1 MPTLPLPEITVAIAI
16 ALAGLGL
23 RAARRFRR
31 GSASGPYTHRARE
44 AGADSE
50 RERARLIA
58 ACVVYAIVGLPL
70 ILRIVPPNGVYG
82 FRVAGTGN
90 AAMWY
95 PANAFL
101 GWALVAAAV
110 CAAVLLITLPARIKP
125 WVMRLAFFAPLCG
138 ALIAS
143 WLYLQALLDPSRV

>member
-1 MPTLPLPEITVAIAI
+1 MPEITVAIAI

-58 ACVVYAIVGLPL
+58 ACVVYAIVGIPL
-70 ILRIVPPNGVYG
+70 IFRLVPPNGIYG
-82 FRVAGTGN
+82 FRITGTGN
-90 AAMWY
+90 PAIWY
-95 PANAFL
+95 PANAFM

-110 CAAVLLITLPARIKP
+110 CAAGLLVALPARVRP
-125 WVMRLAFFAPLCG
+125 WMMRIAFFAPLCA
-138 ALIAS
+138 ALAAS
-143 WLYLQALLDPSRV
+143 WLYLQALVEPARL

>member
-1 MPTLPLPEITVAIAI
+1 VALTI
-16 ALAGLGL
+16 ALTVLGM

-31 GSASGPYTHRARE
+31 GSSSESHALRARE
-44 AGADSE
+44 TAAAAD

-90 AAMWY
+90 AAIWY
-95 PANAFL
+95 SANAFL

>member
-1 MPTLPLPEITVAIAI
+1 
-16 ALAGLGL
+16 LGC
-23 RAARRFRR
+23 ARRGDSGEGRR
-31 GSASGPYTHRARE
+31 PSLTRSRETAAAADRESARF
-44 AGADSE
+44 
-50 RERARLIA
+50 IA